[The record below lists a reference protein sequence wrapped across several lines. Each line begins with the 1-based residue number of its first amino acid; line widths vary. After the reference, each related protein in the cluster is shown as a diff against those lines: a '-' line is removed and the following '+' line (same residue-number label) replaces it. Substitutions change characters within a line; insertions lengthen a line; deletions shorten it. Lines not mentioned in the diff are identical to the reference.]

1 MNIYCGNISYDT
13 NEDALKD
20 LFAAYGAVSSVRVIK
35 DRDTGRS
42 KGFAFVDMDN
52 DSEAKEA
59 IEALNEKDYM
69 GRALRINEARP
80 REERR

>member
-13 NEDALKD
+13 SVDDLRD
-20 LFAAYGAVSSVRVIK
+20 LFAQYGEVAGVRVIK

-42 KGFAFVDMDN
+42 KGFGFVDMNN
-52 DSEAKEA
+52 DDEAKEA
-59 IEALNEKDYM
+59 IEALNEKDFM

-80 REERR
+80 REER

>member
-13 NEDALKD
+13 SEDDLRD
-20 LFAAYGAVSSVRVIK
+20 LFAQYGEVAGVRVIK

-42 KGFAFVDMDN
+42 KGFGFVDIYN
-52 DSEAKEA
+52 DDEAKEA
-59 IEALNEKDYM
+59 IEGLNEKDFM

-80 REERR
+80 REER

>member
-13 NEDALKD
+13 SEDDLRD
-20 LFAAYGAVSSVRVIK
+20 LFAQYGEVAGVRVIK

-42 KGFAFVDMDN
+42 KGFGFVDMNN
-52 DSEAKEA
+52 DDEAKEA
-59 IEALNEKDYM
+59 IEALNEKDFM

-80 REERR
+80 REER

>member
-13 NEDALKD
+13 SEDDLKAL
-20 LFAAYGAVSSVRVIK
+20 FGVYGEVSSVRVIK

-42 KGFAFVDMDN
+42 KGFGFVDMDN
-52 DSEAKEA
+52 DAEGKKA
-59 IEALNEKDYM
+59 IEALNEKDHQ

-80 REERR
+80 REER

>member
-13 NEDALKD
+13 SEDDLKD
-20 LFAAYGAVSSVRVIK
+20 LFGAYGEVSSVRVIK

-42 KGFAFVDMDN
+42 KGFGFVDMDN
-52 DSEAKEA
+52 DAEAKKA
-59 IEALNEKDYM
+59 IEALNEKDHM

-80 REERR
+80 REER

>member
-13 NEDALKD
+13 SEDDLKD
-20 LFAAYGAVSSVRVIK
+20 LFGQYGEVSSVRVIK

-42 KGFAFVDMDN
+42 KGFGFVDMDN
-52 DSEAKEA
+52 DAEAKEA
-59 IEALNEKDYM
+59 IEALNEKDHM

-80 REERR
+80 REER

>member
-13 NEDALKD
+13 SEDDLKD
-20 LFAAYGAVSSVRVIK
+20 LFGQYGEVSSVRVIK

-42 KGFAFVDMDN
+42 KGFGFVDMDN
-52 DSEAKEA
+52 DDEAREA
-59 IEALNEKDYM
+59 IEALNEKDHM

-80 REERR
+80 REER